1 MEQMVTMSKKKEFK
15 NAVAKPVVV
24 NDSRFG
30 IRRLFLTKQERPRI
44 GNYMNPGRGP
54 NGESQN

>member
-1 MEQMVTMSKKKEFK
+1 MRKKKDFD
-15 NAVAKPVVV
+15 NAVSKPVTI

-30 IRRLFLTKQERPRI
+30 IRRIFLTKQERPRI
-44 GNYMNPGRGP
+44 GTYMNAGRGP

>member
-1 MEQMVTMSKKKEFK
+1 MGALVTMNRKQTFKESLM
-15 NAVAKPVVV
+15 KPITV

-30 IRRLFLTKQERPRI
+30 IRRLLLNPQERPRI
-44 GNYMNPGRGP
+44 KGYTRPGRGQ

>member
-1 MEQMVTMSKKKEFK
+1 MDEVVTMNRKQTFKEGL
-15 NAVAKPVVV
+15 VKPITV

-30 IRRLFLTKQERPRI
+30 IRRLLLNTQERPRI
-44 GNYMNPGRGP
+44 KSYRHAGRGQ

>member
-1 MEQMVTMSKKKEFK
+1 MVTVTRKQTFKESL
-15 NAVAKPVVV
+15 VKPITV

-30 IRRLFLTKQERPRI
+30 IRRLLLNTQEHPRI
-44 GNYMNPGRGP
+44 KSYTSAGRGQ

>member
-1 MEQMVTMSKKKEFK
+1 MDEMVTMTRKQTFKESL
-15 NAVAKPVVV
+15 VKPITV

-30 IRRLFLTKQERPRI
+30 IRRLLLNTQERPRI
-44 GNYMNPGRGP
+44 KGYTRPGRGQ

>member
-1 MEQMVTMSKKKEFK
+1 LKRKATFKETL
-15 NAVAKPVVV
+15 VKPLTV

-30 IRRLFLTKQERPRI
+30 IRRMFLSTQERPRI
-44 GNYMNPGRGP
+44 KGYTSAGRGQ

>member
-1 MEQMVTMSKKKEFK
+1 MNRKQTFKESL
-15 NAVAKPVVV
+15 VKPITV

-30 IRRLFLTKQERPRI
+30 IRRLLLNPQERPRI
-44 GNYMNPGRGP
+44 KGYTRPGRGQ

>member
-1 MEQMVTMSKKKEFK
+1 MGALVTMTRKQTFKE
-15 NAVAKPVVV
+15 NLMKPITV

-30 IRRLFLTKQERPRI
+30 IRRLLLNTQERPRI
-44 GNYMNPGRGP
+44 KGYRHAGRGQ

>member
-1 MEQMVTMSKKKEFK
+1 MEQVFPMSKKKEFK
-15 NAVAKPVVV
+15 NAVAKPITV

-30 IRRLFLTKQERPRI
+30 IRRMFLNTQERPRI
-44 GNYMNPGRGP
+44 GMYMNPGKGP